1 MRQLRSKAA
10 ARAPTPR
17 VPRDCLIAFVGKS
30 VVAGRLS
37 APDSAF
43 IGLGVAAGVDGGDE
57 GFIQTWLV
65 AVLDSGHPAVPDP
78 ETADR
83 RLSTERIRRSN
94 INISSGR
101 PGRHR
106 ATMRQR
112 GARFSAHFGRA
123 TLSHEPGRTGAAS
136 GNV

>member
-17 VPRDCLIAFVGKS
+17 VPRDCLIAFVGNS

-57 GFIQTWLV
+57 GFIQTRLV

-78 ETADR
+78 KTADR

-94 INISSGR
+94 INIKQWASR
-101 PGRHR
+101 PSPGNHEATGCEVFGALR
-106 ATMRQR
+106 ASY
-112 GARFSAHFGRA
+112 AV
-123 TLSHEPGRTGAAS
+123 P
-136 GNV
+136 